1 MNAEHFREVLSRRPF
16 EPFSIRMSNGDVFPV
31 RHPENAIVLK
41 TRVVV
46 ADPEN
51 DRTMICS
58 LLHIASIEFENA
70 APER

>member
-1 MNAEHFREVLSRRPF
+1 MNAERLREALSRRPF

-31 RHPENAIVLK
+31 RHPENAILLR
-41 TRVVV
+41 TRLVV

-58 LLHIASIEFENA
+58 LLHIASIEFESVT
-70 APER
+70 P